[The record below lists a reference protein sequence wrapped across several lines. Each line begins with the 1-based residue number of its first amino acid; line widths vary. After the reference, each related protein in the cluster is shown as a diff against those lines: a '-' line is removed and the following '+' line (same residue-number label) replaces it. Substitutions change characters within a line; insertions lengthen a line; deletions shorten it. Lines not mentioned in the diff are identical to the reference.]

1 MTSTR
6 VVVTSVTAYET
17 YFFRKTHTQ
26 TIRPCEFLTI
36 NYVLVTKLIAKQWT
50 TDSDAGPLRYSFGEL
65 ISADICETYGPPSS
79 TPEQEDIVPPGS
91 GPNNV
96 LTLCCVIEDKFGSYA
111 IKTFNITSSPPD
123 PADLDP
129 AALDN
134 LFENAIDD
142 KLLSGDTDKA
152 MGALISI
159 TGTVFDDSSNTSGE
173 RMIVVISDSVPS
185 KR

>member
-1 MTSTR
+1 M
-6 VVVTSVTAYET
+6 
-17 YFFRKTHTQ
+17 
-26 TIRPCEFLTI
+26 
-36 NYVLVTKLIAKQWT
+36 
-50 TDSDAGPLRYSFGEL
+50 
-65 ISADICETYGPPSS
+65 
-79 TPEQEDIVPPGS
+79 
-91 GPNNV
+91 
-96 LTLCCVIEDKFGSYA
+96 IEDKFGSYA

-123 PADLDP
+123 PEDLDP